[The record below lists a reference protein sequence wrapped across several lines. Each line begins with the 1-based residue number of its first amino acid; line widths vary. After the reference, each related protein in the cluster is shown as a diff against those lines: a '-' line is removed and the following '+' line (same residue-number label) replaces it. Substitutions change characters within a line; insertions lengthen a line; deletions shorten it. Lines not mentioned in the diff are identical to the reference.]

1 MDKKG
6 QVAVLFMIYF
16 IIITSW
22 VAVMEYQV
30 QKQIQVFVNMKVANE
45 RMLSDILILDQVECD
60 YINNRWS
67 EESLLNYEMI
77 ESENM
82 YQIIYDG
89 LVLNVEIDD
98 DLQRIVDYQIIVQE

>member
-1 MDKKG
+1 
-6 QVAVLFMIYF
+6 
-16 IIITSW
+16 
-22 VAVMEYQV
+22 MEYQV